1 MCPRPLRAS
10 HRLAP
15 DWWRSRLGREWSLP
29 GHRSIGTSRWRGFPR
44 RRRPAPAFPRSRR
57 PGRCRPGRRGGH
69 RARPMEAGS
78 GERQRK
84 ALHWAAARRSS
95 RSSTFQ
101 TVWRRT
107 RWKSARCGL
116 MESLP
121 PSRADPP
128 GQGPPAGTG
137 PCVSWRR
144 WCPGPLPGG
153 VPPAPGSGPPHRPPR
168 CSWPRCG
175 TG

>member
-1 MCPRPLRAS
+1 MLYTPCQKTTQPGDRGSRARVYPGQRVPHPVVAS
-10 HRLAP
+10 
-15 DWWRSRLGREWSLP
+15 RSRALSSRKAKAKSPASAPPDREKAS
-29 GHRSIGTSRWRGFPR
+29 
-44 RRRPAPAFPRSRR
+44 
-57 PGRCRPGRRGGH
+57 
-69 RARPMEAGS
+69 ARPMEAGS

-116 MESLP
+116 MGSLP